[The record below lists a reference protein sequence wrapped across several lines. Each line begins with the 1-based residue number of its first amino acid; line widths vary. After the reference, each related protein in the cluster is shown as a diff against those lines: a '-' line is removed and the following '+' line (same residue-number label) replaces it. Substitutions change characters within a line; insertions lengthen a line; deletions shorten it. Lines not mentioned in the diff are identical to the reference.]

1 MDEERMT
8 EALSAYVGGLS
19 EGSGIELPVK
29 EREQLVPLL
38 RLADQ
43 LQQTMRPVEPSLAFV
58 RSLRDEL
65 EKEAQRQIAL
75 RKRKRRFAVIGA
87 AAVGSVVSVASLVGA
102 IVVLV
107 RWLRTRTQTHQASAA

>member
-1 MDEERMT
+1 MDEERMA
-8 EALSAYVGGLS
+8 EALSAYVDGLS
-19 EGSGIELPVK
+19 EHYGVELSVK
-29 EREQLVPLL
+29 DREQMAPLF
-38 RLADQ
+38 RLADR
-43 LQQTMRPVEPSLAFV
+43 LQRTMRPMEPSQPFV

-65 EKEAQRQIAL
+65 EKEAQRQIVL
-75 RKRKRRFAVIGA
+75 RKRKRRFAMIGA